1 MLEHEKKKVFV
12 VRMDVQSIQ
21 EEIQQFI
28 IKDNSTEEEFNS
40 LALKLFAFQ
49 YEQNQA
55 FRRYCRKR
63 RVSPVSLSHYSE
75 IPPVP
80 IAAFKETIL
89 SCCPV
94 EEAQAVFMTSGTTNP
109 EQRGKN
115 FHKDL
120 LVYDASMKRHFKDCM
135 IPDHEKI
142 KMAVLFPPEEEMPN
156 SSLAHYLQ
164 LTKSDFGTTN
174 SAYMISA
181 NEFNMAQLIEWLRD
195 SEKSGEPVLI
205 IGATFSFIHFLDF
218 CQQEGIQFTLPQGSR
233 LMDTGGAKGRSREM
247 DPIQLK
253 HSLSELFSIAEVSCI
268 NMYGM
273 TELSSQFYDRSLRDH
288 YLKQPIRTAKAAPHW
303 VRTLFVDPELMTRKA
318 QGEPGIIVHYDLAN
332 MNSVF
337 AIMTEDLGIETEDG
351 FHLLGRA
358 AGAEAKGC
366 SLAVEQFMSS
376 TSGESPS

>member
-1 MLEHEKKKVFV
+1 VYV
-12 VRMDVQSIQ
+12 VNKDPQTDVQFIQ
-21 EEIQQFI
+21 EEVQQFI
-28 IKDNSTEEEFNS
+28 SKNNTTEEEFNG

-63 RVSPVSLSHYSE
+63 RVSPVSVSHYSE

-80 IAAFKETIL
+80 IAAFKETTL
-89 SCCPV
+89 SCCPI

-120 LVYDASMKRHFKDCM
+120 EVYDASMKRHFKDY
-135 IPDHEKI
+135 ILPDLEKI
-142 KMAVLFPPEEEMPN
+142 KMAVLFPPEKEMPN

-164 LTKSDFGTTN
+164 LAISNFGAPN
-174 SAYMISA
+174 SAYVISD
-181 NEFNMAQLIEWLRD
+181 NQFDMVHLIDLLRD
-195 SEKSGEPVLI
+195 SEKYGEPVLI
-205 IGATFSFIHFLDF
+205 IGATFSFIHFLDH

-247 DPIQLK
+247 DPAQLK
-253 HSLSELFSIAEVSCI
+253 HSLKELFSTAEINCV

-273 TELSSQFYDRSLRDH
+273 TELSSQFYDRSLRDD
-288 YLKQPIRTAKAAPHW
+288 YLKYPIRTAKAAPHW
-303 VRTLFVDPELMTRKA
+303 VRTLVVDPETMTRKP
-318 QGEPGIIVHYDLAN
+318 QGEQGIIVHYDLAN
-332 MNSVF
+332 VNSVF

-358 AGAEAKGC
+358 SGAEAKGC
-366 SLAVEQFMSS
+366 SLAVEQFLSS
-376 TSGESPS
+376 TSGGFPS